1 MKYALVGGWGYVGA
15 NLSDYLDSCV
25 IARKSS
31 VERRPFLEYAFEGK
45 EVIVVNEF
53 NEEELRSALE
63 RCKADVLVYVAG
75 KIKGTYEEMKEAHVD
90 KAVLAYEISERLG
103 IRYVYIS
110 SVAAMG
116 LADRCKVGGV
126 VMEEDELLKGCEPVG
141 SYSTTKA
148 EGELTL
154 FDKSR
159 GRVGIV
165 RPALVKGRYAYHVE
179 WKWLRMAKKLRIP
192 VPNVSVT
199 TIPCLVQGIETA
211 AERPGWYIAVD
222 TSLGEI
228 GLKTFDLKP
237 PKALIRAL
245 PDPWNVSLLSLRY
258 KYASKYLPC

>member
-15 NLSDYLDSCV
+15 NLSDYLNSCV

-31 VERRPFLEYAFEGK
+31 VEKRPFLKHAFEGK
-45 EVIVVNEF
+45 EVIVVKEF
-53 NEEELRSALE
+53 NEEELKNALE
-63 RCKADVLVYVAG
+63 SCKADVLVYVAG
-75 KIKGTYEEMKEAHVD
+75 KIKGKYEEMKEAHVE
-90 KAVLAYEISERLG
+90 KALLAYEISEKMG

-116 LADRCKVGGV
+116 LADNCKVGGA

-141 SYSTTKA
+141 SYSVTKA
-148 EGELTL
+148 EGELAL
-154 FDKSR
+154 YDRSR

-165 RPALVKGRYAYHVE
+165 RPALVKGKYAYHIE
-179 WKWLRMAKKLRIP
+179 WKWLRVAKRLRIP

-222 TSLGEI
+222 ASLGEI
-228 GLKTFDLKP
+228 GLNTFELKP

-245 PDPWNVSLLSLRY
+245 PDPFNLSLLSLRY
-258 KYASKYLPC
+258 RYASRYLPC